1 MVAQDPRQGIKNLVI
16 VSPAFLA
23 DGLETLEELNMEIRE
38 QFMEAGGEEMHLVRC
53 LNDNP
58 DWIDGLADLVRSA
71 LNV

>member
-1 MVAQDPRQGIKNLVI
+1 
-16 VSPAFLA
+16 
-23 DGLETLEELNMEIRE
+23 MEIRE